1 LDLDDIT
8 GTGPENINIQVP
20 QTDGI
25 YTVIVHDYQG
35 STPDVYG
42 PNNVTVNV
50 YLNGSLAWTDT
61 VAISGDDSV
70 NEFAEIDWLTG
81 TVTSL

>member
-1 LDLDDIT
+1 
-8 GTGPENINIQVP
+8 
-20 QTDGI
+20 
-25 YTVIVHDYQG
+25 
-35 STPDVYG
+35 
-42 PNNVTVNV
+42 VTVNV